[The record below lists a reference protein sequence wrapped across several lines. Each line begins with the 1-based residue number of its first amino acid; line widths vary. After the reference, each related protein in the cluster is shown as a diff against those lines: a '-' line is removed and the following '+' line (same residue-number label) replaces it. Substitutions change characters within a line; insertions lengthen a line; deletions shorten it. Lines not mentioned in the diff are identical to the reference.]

1 MVNKKILLF
10 FKSQTES
17 PTEIIMTTDGLKDFI
32 ESLRN
37 NKFVKIGGESGIFFP
52 VDSLSYIMF
61 DDVRTGGQ

>member
-1 MVNKKILLF
+1 
-10 FKSQTES
+10 
-17 PTEIIMTTDGLKDFI
+17 MTMDGLESFI

-37 NKFVKIGGESGIFFP
+37 NKFVKIGDESGIFFP